1 MKVINTKIKVEKKK
15 VKMKKKRQ
23 KKIWSDRKRLTKT
36 VREKQAVSV
45 SGKTFD
51 SDRGLSLAFSH

>member
-1 MKVINTKIKVEKKK
+1 
-15 VKMKKKRQ
+15 MKKKRQ